1 MALFTKICGLSEPV
15 GLQTALDNGADM
27 VGFVFFPASPRNVG
41 SDAAAQ
47 LLQQVPSGVDR
58 VGVFVDPENDYL
70 DTVLGKA
77 RMDLL
82 QLHGDE
88 TPERCRA
95 IAIYFGLP
103 LIKAIK
109 VSSPADIEKA
119 RDYEDIVDWLM
130 FDASPP
136 KDATRP
142 GGHGLSFDWSMLRGL
157 SFKRPW
163 LLSGGL
169 HAGNLADA
177 VKRSGANAVDVSS
190 GVESAPGRKDPEKI
204 RAFLAAARDI

>member
-1 MALFTKICGLSEPV
+1 MGLFTKICGLSEPV
-15 GLQTALDNGADM
+15 GLQTALDHGADM
-27 VGFVFFPASPRNVG
+27 VGFVFFQASPRNVG
-41 SDAAAQ
+41 AEAAAQ

-77 RMDLL
+77 RLDLL

-119 RDYEDIVDWLM
+119 REYEDIVDWLM

-142 GGHGLSFDWSMLRGL
+142 GGHGLSFDWTMLKGQ

-169 HAGNLADA
+169 HAGNLAEA
-177 VKRSGANAVDVSS
+177 ANKSGANAVDVSS